1 MYFKIITTLML
12 FFVYELS
19 LANIEQA
26 VTGLMR
32 EYNIPGA
39 AVCVL
44 DHGKTSIHTFG
55 ITNKINNHP
64 VTEQTIFEIGSITK
78 ILTALLFVVTSNNPD
93 QINEYLV
100 KYCPEL
106 NKNEYLR
113 KITFADLLTYTSG
126 LGFELPKDIDNK
138 SKWYKYLLQWRPI
151 YQIGSKWQ
159 HSNVA
164 IGLVGEAL
172 EYKFNASIGN
182 LYVKHILQP
191 LKMKPLHQYYLA
203 KGYKK
208 NNEPAN
214 YNPELFLASDG
225 IRASIKDMSCILN
238 LAAGLP
244 NQPKKLQEAMRIT
257 QTPIFDVGDK
267 QQGLVWRI
275 NSLNNKNLLTESK
288 NMSFDPL
295 DIKPIPKLQQLYNP
309 NKLMDKTGATD
320 GFRAYIGV
328 IPETKTGIV
337 VLFNKHIPKSITVG
351 FGRKILLED
360 LKGNVSQQ
368 VKIN

>member
-1 MYFKIITTLML
+1 ML
-12 FFVYELS
+12 FFVYEPS
-19 LANIEQA
+19 LANTQQA
-26 VTGLMR
+26 VTDLMR
-32 EYNIPGA
+32 EYSIPGA
-39 AVCVL
+39 AVYIL
-44 DHGKTSIHTFG
+44 DHGKTSISTFG
-55 ITNKINNHP
+55 VANKDNSDP

-78 ILTALLFVVTSNNPD
+78 LFTALLFVVTSNNPD

-100 KYCPEL
+100 KYYPEL
-106 NKNEYLR
+106 SKNEYLS
-113 KITFADLLTYTSG
+113 KITFTDLLTYTSG
-126 LGFELPKDIDNK
+126 LEFELPKTVDSK
-138 SKWYKYLLQWRPI
+138 SKWHKYLLQWRPI

-159 HSNVA
+159 YSNVA

-172 EYKFNASIGN
+172 EYKFDASIGN

-191 LKMKPLHQYYLA
+191 LKIQPLRQYYLA

-214 YNPELFLASDG
+214 YNPGFFMSSG
-225 IRASIKDMSCILN
+225 SIRASIKDMSCILN

-244 NQPKKLQEAMRIT
+244 NQPKKLQEAMRVM

-267 QQGLVWRI
+267 QQGLIWQI
-275 NSLNNKNLLTESK
+275 NSLKNKNLLTESK
-288 NMSFDPL
+288 NMSFGPL
-295 DIKPIPKLQQLYNP
+295 DVKLIPKLQQAYNP

-328 IPETKTGIV
+328 IPETQTGIV
-337 VLFNKHIPKSITVG
+337 ILFNKHIPKGVMVN

-360 LKGNVSQQ
+360 LKGNA
-368 VKIN
+368 

>member
-12 FFVYELS
+12 FFVYESS
-19 LANIEQA
+19 LANTEQA

-39 AVCVL
+39 AVCIL
-44 DHGKTSIHTFG
+44 DHGKTSISTFG
-55 ITNKINNHP
+55 ITNKINNHS
-64 VTEQTIFEIGSITK
+64 VTEQTIFEIGPITK
-78 ILTALLFVVTSNNPD
+78 IFTALLFVVTSNNPN

-100 KYCPEL
+100 KYYPEL
-106 NKNEYLR
+106 SKNEHLS

-126 LGFELPKDIDNK
+126 LGFELPKDVDSK
-138 SKWYKYLLQWRPI
+138 SKWHKYLLQWRPI

-159 HSNVA
+159 YSNVA

-172 EYKFNASIGN
+172 EYKFDASIGN

-191 LKMKPLHQYYLA
+191 LKMKPLRQYYLA

-214 YNPELFLASDG
+214 YNPGLFMSSG
-225 IRASIKDMSCILN
+225 SIRASITDMSCMLN
-238 LAAGLP
+238 LAAGMP

-267 QQGLVWRI
+267 QQGLIWQI
-275 NSLNNKNLLTESK
+275 TSLKNKNLITDSK
-288 NMSFDPL
+288 NMSLGPL
-295 DIKPIPKLQQLYNP
+295 DIKPIPKSQQVYNP

-337 VLFNKHIPKSITVG
+337 ILFNKHIPKGAIVNL
-351 FGRKILLED
+351 GRKIILED
-360 LKGNVSQQ
+360 LKGNV
-368 VKIN
+368 